1 MSHLSRKS
9 EDVVVTII
17 KILKGSNQQNY
28 QILIKCL
35 SGNPVVKSRCCNML
49 GNLMRYNDAFY
60 DVLKKNKQIFDLLVR
75 CSQLDE
81 LNVRKVTILRFAG
94 LHSSAEPSVSDLVF
108 QSAVFAIGNSIF
120 YNDSLYAYVEEVL
133 SILVNLLNDSLAK
146 TRLHSIAAIGNLANH
161 KISDKMLSLKA
172 PQKLLEVAC
181 HDTQFTVQEKALNVL
196 NIFVHN
202 EKAKKV
208 SFD

>member
-1 MSHLSRKS
+1 MQPTGRAERSQGKKFGL
-9 EDVVVTII
+9 
-17 KILKGSNQQNY
+17 
-28 QILIKCL
+28 
-35 SGNPVVKSRCCNML
+35 RCPFCHRFKL
-49 GNLMRYNDAFY
+49 ET
-60 DVLKKNKQIFDLLVR
+60 LLVLL
-75 CSQLDE
+75 S
-81 LNVRKVTILRFAG
+81 
-94 LHSSAEPSVSDLVF
+94 

-120 YNDSLYAYVEEVL
+120 YNDSLYTYVEEVL

-208 SFD
+208 SSQHLTTTNQQLLRY